1 MLWLFA
7 GGAIGVVHVL
17 SVRLAVTRLQPRAPR
32 KALAA
37 VLGGAIL
44 RSVLAA
50 AVLAVAFH
58 QGFISGSLALAGMWI
73 CRWGA
78 IWRLCA
84 DRLPAHTSPLE
95 VRG

>member
-7 GGAIGVVHVL
+7 GGAIGVLHVL

-32 KALAA
+32 RALAA

-44 RSVLAA
+44 RSALAA
-50 AVLAVAFH
+50 AVLAIAFH
-58 QGFISGSLALAGMWI
+58 QGFTPGILALAGMWV

-78 IWRLCA
+78 IRRLCA
-84 DRLPAHTSPLE
+84 DRRPAHTSPLE
-95 VRG
+95 IRG